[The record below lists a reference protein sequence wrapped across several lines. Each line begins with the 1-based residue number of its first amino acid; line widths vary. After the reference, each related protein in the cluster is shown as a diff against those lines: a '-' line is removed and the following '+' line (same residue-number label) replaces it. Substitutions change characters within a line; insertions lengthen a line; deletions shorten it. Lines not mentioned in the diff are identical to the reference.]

1 MNLYDQQQQQQ
12 QQPRL
17 KSQQGGTYA
26 NVMYSHIHT
35 HTHPRASHR
44 VYVVYKSVFAY
55 KNVQCFRWRFSNVIN
70 VAISDCVCC
79 REYALIRAQEIART
93 KEGEGKEDT
102 IG

>member
-1 MNLYDQQQQQQ
+1 MNLYDQQQQ

-35 HTHPRASHR
+35 HTHTLAQR

-70 VAISDCVCC
+70 VAISDCVHC
-79 REYALIRAQEIART
+79 RENALIRHKEIART
-93 KEGEGKEDT
+93 KHRERERKT
-102 IG
+102 TLTK

>member
-1 MNLYDQQQQQQ
+1 MNLYDQQ

-26 NVMYSHIHT
+26 NVMYPHIHAHT
-35 HTHPRASHR
+35 HTLAHR
-44 VYVVYKSVFAY
+44 IVYVVYKSVFAY
-55 KNVQCFRWRFSNVIN
+55 KNVIN

-79 REYALIRAQEIART
+79 REYALIRAQEIGRT
-93 KEGEGKEDT
+93 KEGEGKEDN